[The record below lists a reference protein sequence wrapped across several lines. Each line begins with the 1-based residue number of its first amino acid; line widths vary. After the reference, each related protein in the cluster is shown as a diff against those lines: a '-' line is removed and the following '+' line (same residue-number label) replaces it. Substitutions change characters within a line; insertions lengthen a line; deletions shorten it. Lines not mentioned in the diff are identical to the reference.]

1 MTEKEIREQY
11 RHLLNDSDFDKIEL
25 QLRTP
30 NIFQILNIS
39 RAEIR
44 HSNFLCWLLNPN
56 GTHGLGKLILTKFL
70 QDIAASEVANDLD
83 EFEIGDLN
91 FNNVEL
97 RREWKN
103 IDLLI
108 VFDSLVICIENK
120 IDSQDYSNQ
129 LEKYRR
135 IVNES
140 FTNHKK
146 VFVYLSPSG
155 EAPISQKERAHYAL
169 YSYEEI
175 IQQAQRVLSI
185 HGNSLNSG
193 VHQYITD
200 YLTTI
205 KRELMKN
212 DELNEL
218 AIKLYKNHKELLDFV
233 FENKSDIASEL
244 YPIFVEKIQKSGWEV
259 GSKHKGYARF
269 LTKDLLEIIPNKGQG
284 WPLKESFLF
293 EIDFLWYKKKAVFK
307 TVIAPGDTDIQELLS
322 QALEKI
328 PGHKKPIGKKWLV
341 HFQHSWKFET
351 EDMME
356 IDEQT
361 IQKILADEWPMITEI
376 VEKVEHEVLEHSI
389 ELKKLKERS

>member
-11 RHLLNDSDFDKIEL
+11 RNLLNDSDFDKIEL

-44 HSNFLCWLLNPN
+44 HSNFLSWLLNPN
-56 GTHGLGKLILTKFL
+56 GTHGLGKLFLTKFL
-70 QDIAASEVANDLD
+70 QDIAASEVASDLD

-120 IDSQDYSNQ
+120 IDSQDHSNQ
-129 LEKYRR
+129 LEKYRK
-135 IVNES
+135 IVNEA
-140 FTNHKK
+140 FKKHKK

-175 IQQAQRVLSI
+175 IQQADRVLLI

-244 YPIFVEKIQKSGWEV
+244 YPVFVEKILKSGWEV

-269 LTKDLLEIIPNKGQG
+269 LTKKLQEIMPNKGQG

-322 QALEKI
+322 KALENI

-356 IDEQT
+356 IDELA
-361 IQKILADEWPMITEI
+361 IQKILADEWPIITEI
-376 VEKVEHEVLEHSI
+376 VEKVEHEILKHAN
-389 ELKKLKERS
+389 ELKRLSK